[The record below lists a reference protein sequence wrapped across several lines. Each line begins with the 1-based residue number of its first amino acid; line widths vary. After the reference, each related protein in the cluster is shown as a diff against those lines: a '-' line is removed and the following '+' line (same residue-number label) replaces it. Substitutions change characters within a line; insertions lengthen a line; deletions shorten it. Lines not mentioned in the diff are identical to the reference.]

1 MYYVAKFIDSIGLV
15 CALNLSLSTIA
26 KAQTY
31 DHRPW
36 ENPHIPI
43 LIDPYAPTKID
54 INKAATDR
62 RLRAIIH
69 KASQGRYLDPK
80 FLARAEQAKKRGLL
94 WGAYHFGMPGD
105 PIVQADILLSQA
117 RKTGAKFLALDIE
130 EDNPRRYMSLKNAEK
145 FIAYVHKRTGRYP
158 AVYVNYVT
166 FRAISRKY
174 NRHSIFAK
182 TPLWIA
188 RYRSTHGLDDK
199 SVWQNYTFWQF
210 SSEANCNH
218 RIKCYYRVPG
228 TTSITYLNVFR
239 GNEKQ
244 LRYFFQ

>member
-1 MYYVAKFIDSIGLV
+1 MLCVTKPLAFVGLIFF
-15 CALNLSLSTIA
+15 SLSFGVSVH
-26 KAQTY
+26 AQTF

-36 ENPHIPI
+36 ENPRIPI

-54 INKAATDR
+54 FNKAATDR

-80 FLARAEQAKKRGLL
+80 FLARAQIARQRGLL

-105 PIVQADILLSQA
+105 PIAQADILIAQA
-117 RKTGAKFLALDIE
+117 QKTGAKFLALDIE
-130 EDNPRRYMSLKNAEK
+130 DDDPRHYMSLRNAEK
-145 FIAYVHKRTGRYP
+145 FIAHVHKRTGRYP
-158 AVYVNYVT
+158 AVYVNYMT

-188 RYRSTHGLDDK
+188 RYRDTHGLDDK
-199 SVWQNYTFWQF
+199 RVWQNYTFWQF
-210 SSEANCNH
+210 SSELNCNY

-228 TTSITYLNVFR
+228 TTPITDLNVFR
-239 GNEKQ
+239 GNERE
-244 LRYFFQ
+244 LRRLFQ